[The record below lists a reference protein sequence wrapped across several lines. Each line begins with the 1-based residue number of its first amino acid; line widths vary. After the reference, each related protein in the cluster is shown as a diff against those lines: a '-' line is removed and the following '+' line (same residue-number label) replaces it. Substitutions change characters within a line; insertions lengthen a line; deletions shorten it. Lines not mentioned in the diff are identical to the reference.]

1 MIARLALV
9 AALLSAQSAGAQD
22 IGGLYAVQG
31 TNFNGSSYGGQAE
44 IVLTSDVTCAITWTT
59 GSTTSIGICMRSGE
73 VFSAAYQMGAAV
85 GLAIYHVRNDGVL
98 DGSWTIA
105 GVSGVGYEVLVP
117 R

>member
-22 IGGLYAVQG
+22 VGGLYAVQG

-59 GSTTSIGICMRSGE
+59 GSTTSSGICMRSDE

-85 GLAIYHVRNDGVL
+85 GLAIYRIRNDGVL

-105 GVSGVGYEVLVP
+105 GQNGVGYEVLVP
-117 R
+117 Q

>member
-1 MIARLALV
+1 MIARLALG
-9 AALLSAQSAGAQD
+9 AAVLLGQAAAAQD
-22 IGGLYAVQG
+22 IGGVYAVQG

-59 GSTTSIGICMRSGE
+59 GSTTSGGICMRSGD
-73 VFSAAYQMGAAV
+73 VFSAAYQIGAAV
-85 GLAIYHVRNDGVL
+85 GLAIYRVRNDGVL

-105 GVSGVGYEVLVP
+105 GQSGVGYEVLVP